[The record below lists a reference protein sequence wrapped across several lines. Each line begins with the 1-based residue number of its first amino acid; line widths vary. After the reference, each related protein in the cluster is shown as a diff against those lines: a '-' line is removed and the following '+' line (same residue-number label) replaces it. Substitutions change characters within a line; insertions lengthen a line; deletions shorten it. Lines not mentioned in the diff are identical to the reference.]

1 MGQANLAIDGAQIE
15 EDSGFLEVNVLL
27 RGLLPVLEG
36 VVPDEGEGIDVVV
49 VGGDREAG
57 LDEAEGFEV
66 ALEEVAAGGEGR
78 VWLALDV
85 GAELL

>member
-1 MGQANLAIDGAQIE
+1 M
-15 EDSGFLEVNVLL
+15 NVLL
-27 RGLLPVLEG
+27 QCLLLVLEG
-36 VVPDEGEGIDVVV
+36 VVPYESNGIDVILI
-49 VGGDREAG
+49 GGDREAS

-78 VWLALDV
+78 VGVALDV